1 MPEARP
7 LLLLASLLLAP
18 TAWAQTLEEDFSGYP
33 DGSDLSPGW
42 EATSIGWEVR
52 SGMVVANQA
61 EGFLLCKEAGYGTAI
76 AVEATV
82 RCPAATPGA
91 GWGVA
96 GLRIMQDAANAY
108 GLNLVVSPEKDGGRH
123 FVELHEMYNGTW
135 LAEGLAGTSLTRLE
149 DWVAPGWEWQ
159 VGETYRLRLAL
170 TASVV
175 EGTVSTVTGE
185 ARARFRLG
193 LDENPKHVGR
203 GWAGLSAS
211 NLDAEFDDVR
221 IEVTEPAEAPTVAGA
236 DVYPPYDTPAQ
247 VAGPKLTATG
257 FFHVERVDGRWWV
270 ADPLGQPTFM
280 VGTDHCNYRAHF
292 CQKLGYAPYNRN
304 CEAKYGS
311 PEPWAELATSR
322 LKSWNFNLLGAGSC
336 VETHNRGL
344 AYTNFA
350 SLGSGFATRE
360 YIAKPINWTGFPD
373 VFSPRFEAWSR
384 LQARQIAAATV
395 NDPWLFGTFIDNEL
409 EWFGKSGKL
418 VDDVF
423 LLPAEQ
429 PAKQALVAYLTER
442 YGSIEALNAA
452 LGTGYADM
460 AALAATDAAPA
471 SSDELEAVRSAFL
484 ARIAERYFSVTCS
497 ALKAADPNHMILGC
511 RFAGVAPKEVLAAAG
526 RWVDIFTINTYP
538 RVDMEDRRVV
548 GTPEML
554 ATIHEATGRPLMITE
569 WSFPALDAGLP
580 SKNGAGMRVDTQEQK
595 ALCYDI
601 FATTIA
607 KLPFMVGYDYFMW
620 VDEPALGISD
630 TFPEDS
636 NYGLVDVN
644 DDPWEVLV
652 TRATEVNAQVPGLHA
667 ESPLDLGWI
676 QAPSARSVVRFGPA
690 EMEARGAVRSDEP
703 GFTWDLG
710 PLQVT
715 HEAGD
720 GAVLS
725 SIDAGAL
732 HLGSLAAIVQQAQ
745 GGGYQW
751 PRADR
756 AVSVASWATGDLR
769 LADVTVAHVGS
780 PSTTSYEVTYRLAGR
795 EGMPCVFVQVRSI
808 RNTSDR
814 PLTADSYF
822 LYALPSIGGS
832 PEGDDVGGPGGV
844 PNYYLT
850 SACWTDTVLGG
861 WLGAAP
867 LDPSTFDTSFWK
879 GPSKEGDFHADFR
892 RKVDVTIEPGEA
904 WEADDE
910 PWAAVYGFGAS
921 EPDGWRGMAG
931 PNAAWKS
938 ALRGLGQ

>member
-1 MPEARP
+1 MSETRVLLALAP
-7 LLLLASLLLAP
+7 LLLVPAAR
-18 TAWAQTLEEDFSGYP
+18 AQTLDDDFSAYAN
-33 DGSDLSPGW
+33 GSDLSPRW
-42 EATSIGWEVR
+42 EATSIGWEAR
-52 SGMVVANQA
+52 DGMVVASRA
-61 EGFLLCKEAGYGTAI
+61 EGFLLCKEAGYGTSIAI
-76 AVEATV
+76 EAVV
-82 RCPAATPGA
+82 RCPSATPGT

-96 GLRIMQDAANAY
+96 GLRITQDAANAY
-108 GLNLVVSPEKDGGRH
+108 GLNLVVSPEKDGGRR

-135 LAEGLAGTSLTRLE
+135 LAEGLAGTTLTRLE

-159 VGETYRLRLAL
+159 AGEAYRLRLAL
-170 TASVV
+170 TRATV
-175 EGTVSTVTGE
+175 EGTVSALTGE
-185 ARARFRLG
+185 VRARFRLG
-193 LDENPKHVGR
+193 LDANVGHVDR

-211 NLDAEFDDVR
+211 NLDAEFDDARV
-221 IEVTEPAEAPTVAGA
+221 EVAEPTEAPTVPAA
-236 DVYPPYDTPAQ
+236 DAYPPYNVPAQ
-247 VAGPKLTATG
+247 AAGPKLAATG
-257 FFHVERVDGRWWV
+257 YFHVEKVDGRWWV

-292 CQKLGYAPYNRN
+292 CQKLGYAPYNRS
-304 CEAKYGS
+304 CEAKYGG

-336 VETHNRGL
+336 AETHNRGL
-344 AYTNFA
+344 AYTAFA

-373 VFSPRFEAWSR
+373 VFSPRFEAWSK
-384 LQARQIAAATV
+384 LQARQVVGATA

-442 YGSIEALNAA
+442 YGSIGKLNAA
-452 LGTGYADM
+452 LGTSFADVD
-460 AALAATDAAPA
+460 ALAATTIAPA
-471 SSDELEAVRSAFL
+471 SGRELDAIRSEFL
-484 ARIAERYFSVTCS
+484 SRIAERYFSVTCA
-497 ALKAADPNHMILGC
+497 ALRAADPNHMILGC

-538 RVDMEDRRVV
+538 RVEMADRRVLD
-548 GTPEML
+548 TPAML
-554 ATIHEATGRPLMITE
+554 AEIHEATGRPMMITE

-652 TRATEVNAQVPGLHA
+652 ERATEVNAQVPGLHA

-676 QAPSARSVVRFGPA
+676 AEPPAQSAVRFGPA
-690 EMEARGAVRSDEP
+690 EMEARGAERSDESALA
-703 GFTWDLG
+703 WDLG
-710 PLQVT
+710 PLRVSR
-715 HEAGD
+715 EAGD

-725 SIDAGAL
+725 RIDAGTL
-732 HLGSLAAIVQQAQ
+732 HLGSLAAVVQQAQ

-756 AVSVASWATGDLR
+756 DVSVASWTADGLH

-780 PSTTSYEVTYRLAGR
+780 PSSTPYEITYRLVGR
-795 EGMPCVFVQVRSI
+795 EGLPCVFVQVRAV
-808 RNTSDR
+808 RNTGDQ
-814 PLTADSYF
+814 PLTMESYF
-822 LYALPSIGGS
+822 LYVLPSIGGS
-832 PEGDDVGGPGGV
+832 PDGDGVGGPGGV
-844 PNYYLT
+844 PNYYLP
-850 SACWTDTVLGG
+850 SACWTDAALGG

-867 LDPSTFDTSFWK
+867 LDPSTFDASFWK

-892 RKVDVTIEPGEA
+892 RKVGVTIEPGAA
-904 WEADDE
+904 WEAKDE
-910 PWAAVYGFGAS
+910 PWAAVYGFGPG
-921 EPDGWRGMAG
+921 EPEG
-931 PNAAWKS
+931 WKS
-938 ALRGLGQ
+938 MAATDAEWKRVLRGLGN